1 MDAKKKVEE
10 YVRINP
16 AESAKRSLESRMS
29 ATEKALR
36 GEKVRYKSECDSGKF
51 KEFLEHRLT
60 IWEGER
66 EKTFHGKNMYEKTK
80 SLIDNWN

>member
-1 MDAKKKVEE
+1 MDAKKEVEE

-36 GEKVRYKSECDSGKF
+36 GEKVRYKSECDSEKF

-60 IWEGER
+60 IWGGER
-66 EKTFHGKNMYEKTK
+66 DKTFHGKNMYEKTK